1 MDGTLVDNC
10 AYHVKAWR
18 KFSKKYGHELT
29 EREILDWMG
38 AQGGYYIEQIMGKP
52 LPKEE
57 VDRLCFEK
65 EEIYRKIYKP
75 KLPEGLREWLDYTS
89 WRRAGGLPR
98 LRGRLER
105 YRRGEGRRNAMS
117 CRYLHESL

>member
-1 MDGTLVDNC
+1 MNKQIRAYIFDMDGTLVDNC

-38 AQGGYYIEQIMGKP
+38 AQGGYYIERIMGKP

-65 EEIYRKIYKP
+65 DELGLFISPNAALPDEDRMTNNRTKVLQTTELNSY
-75 KLPEGLREWLDYTS
+75 KLPNCS
-89 WRRAGGLPR
+89 
-98 LRGRLER
+98 
-105 YRRGEGRRNAMS
+105 
-117 CRYLHESL
+117 